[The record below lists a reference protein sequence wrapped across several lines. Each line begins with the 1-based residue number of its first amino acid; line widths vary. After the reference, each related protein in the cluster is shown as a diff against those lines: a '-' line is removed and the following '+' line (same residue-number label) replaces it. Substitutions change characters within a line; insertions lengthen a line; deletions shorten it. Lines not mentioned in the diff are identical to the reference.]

1 MNKFALVLIFSVFA
15 FIKGANPNYFNTE
28 PYHSF
33 DWLDKDEQEF
43 KVVYDSGD
51 DTKDYFC
58 YLYNQSHVCK
68 PSCSGSSNT
77 ITCKLKGEH
86 CQADGDNPA
95 YKYYY
100 TLRCEEKFDKTLKGA
115 TKATTYSENSSA
127 DDIKKLIDDDNGG
140 IFGDDVG
147 VTIAVCS
154 GNFLKYSMFLLSLL
168 IL

>member
-15 FIKGANPNYFNTE
+15 FIKGGINYFNTE
-28 PYHSF
+28 PYYSF
-33 DWLDKDEQEF
+33 DWLDKDEHEF

-51 DTKDYFC
+51 NLTNYFC
-58 YLYNQSHVCK
+58 YLYNQSTVCK
-68 PSCSGSSNT
+68 PSCSINSNT
-77 ITCKLKGEH
+77 LTCKLVGDT
-86 CQADGDNPA
+86 CQAEGDNPG

-100 TLRCEEKFDKTLKGA
+100 EVRCGVKVDSIKYTGDTKTYTLD
-115 TKATTYSENSSA
+115 ENSTPEN
-127 DDIKKLIDDDNGG
+127 IKKYIDEKGSLPLS
-140 IFGDDVG
+140 DVG